1 MRSAEELWEEYQDT
15 AANGGGV
22 CRELFVEVINA
33 DRAEVEAATVQR
45 CVKIVNDEWW
55 YGLGGAFNEKPRDS
69 IVAAIRAVATPPES
83 PRERLGRVLWEAT
96 LPSASWENA
105 TTFDQDEMCNRADA
119 VRQEIAKM
127 EEEAKNA

>member
-69 IVAAIRAVATPPES
+69 IVAAILAVAQPPES
-83 PRERLGRVLWEAT
+83 PRERFGRVLWELNQYNGVWAKT
-96 LPSASWENA
+96 SDDCKKRYCDKAA
-105 TTFDQDEMCNRADA
+105 A
-119 VRQEIAKM
+119 VIAEYESMDKGVM
-127 EEEAKNA
+127 R